1 MRIKI
6 VLGERR
12 KSRFRSLV
20 ARSKNLVG
28 DLFSIGGIW
37 SLPTQNVHIPVL
49 VYIAAEA
56 ANINCVP
63 PCEMVGIAIFPELR
77 PDRLILQVLDGQ
89 LFTRGRLE
97 GHPE

>member
-1 MRIKI
+1 MGAHNNLSALPPVGIDVFLWILSMRIKI

-37 SLPTQNVHIPVL
+37 SLPTQNFNFHIPVL

-56 ANINCVP
+56 ANIN
-63 PCEMVGIAIFPELR
+63 
-77 PDRLILQVLDGQ
+77 
-89 LFTRGRLE
+89 
-97 GHPE
+97 